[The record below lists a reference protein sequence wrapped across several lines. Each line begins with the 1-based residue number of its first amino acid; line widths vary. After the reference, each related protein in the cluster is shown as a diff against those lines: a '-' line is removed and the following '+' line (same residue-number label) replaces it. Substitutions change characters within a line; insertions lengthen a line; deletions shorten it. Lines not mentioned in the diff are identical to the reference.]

1 MDMELINEVMEE
13 VTKVNGS
20 IIKCMVKDTL
30 YDLMEKNMLD
40 NMFKI
45 RKKVKGLLYGLIC
58 INNNNI

>member
-45 RKKVKGLLYGLIC
+45 RKKVKGLLYSLIC
-58 INNNNI
+58 INNNNV